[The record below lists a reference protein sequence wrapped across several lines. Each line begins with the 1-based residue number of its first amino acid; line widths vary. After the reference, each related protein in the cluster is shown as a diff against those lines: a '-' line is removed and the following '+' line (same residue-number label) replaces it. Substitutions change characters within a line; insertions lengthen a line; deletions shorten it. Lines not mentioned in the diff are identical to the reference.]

1 MKYKFIPVNNNLDK
15 AVAFANSLD
24 NNFVVNQQKIK
35 QKPNY
40 INPLEIVKIL
50 QEDGWELKGVDEHRN
65 NRRQI
70 VSHYLDLQ
78 HPDFTIK
85 DINGNGTSL
94 ASIKIQNNCNGNK
107 PIQLNLGMYRQVC
120 SNGLIAK
127 TDISKSSIPHINMDY
142 STLYNKIQNL
152 QSEIEPTLKYFQN
165 FQNYTLTPQQM
176 QDFLNEAIRLR
187 YSENEI
193 QNINLNSLGTPNRP
207 EDSGNNLFNVF
218 NRVQENLT
226 FNIKNNNQDILINQ
240 GLTNLADQYAIT
252 A

>member
-1 MKYKFIPVNNNLDK
+1 MKYKFIPVNNDLDK

-24 NNFVVNQQKIK
+24 NNFVTSQQKIK
-35 QKPNY
+35 QKSTY

-50 QEDGWELKGVDEHRN
+50 QEDGWKLKGVDEHRN
-65 NRRQI
+65 NKRQI

-78 HPDFTIK
+78 HPDFIIK
-85 DINGNGTSL
+85 DINGKGTSL
-94 ASIKIQNNCNGNK
+94 ASIKIQNNCSGNK

-142 STLYNKIQNL
+142 NTLYNKIQNL

-165 FQNYTLTPQQM
+165 FQNYTLTEAQM
-176 QDFLNEAIRLR
+176 NKFLHEAVRLR
-187 YSENEI
+187 YNEKELEKV
-193 QNINLNSLGTPNRP
+193 NINSLLLPNRK
-207 EDSGNNLFNVF
+207 EDEGNNLFNVF

-226 FNIKNNNQDILINQ
+226 SNIKNNNQDILLNQ
-240 GLTNLADQYAIT
+240 QLFSLADQYAVT